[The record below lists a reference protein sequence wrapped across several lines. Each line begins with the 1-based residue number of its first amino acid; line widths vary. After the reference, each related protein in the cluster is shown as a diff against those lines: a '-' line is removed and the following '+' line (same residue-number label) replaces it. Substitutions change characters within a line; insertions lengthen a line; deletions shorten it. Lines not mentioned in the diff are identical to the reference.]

1 MTNTLDDKDKQLI
14 ALLRMDARTPV
25 IKLAKLIGVSRATVQ
40 NRITKL
46 EKNKVILGYTLKL
59 TPDAE
64 THPVRL
70 FMNISVIAKE
80 EAHVIETLHRHPE
93 IVAIHH
99 TSGRWDLIVEI
110 RSESLPLL
118 NSLLG
123 EIRLVKGI
131 EKTETN
137 LLLGSIY

>member
-1 MTNTLDDKDKQLI
+1 MAYELDIKDKQLI
-14 ALLRMDARTPV
+14 ALMRMDARTPV
-25 IKLAKLIGVSRATVQ
+25 IKLAQSLGVSRATVQ
-40 NRITKL
+40 NRIKKL
-46 EKNKVILGYTLKL
+46 EQNKIILGYTLKL

-70 FMNISVIAKE
+70 FMNISVVAKE
-80 EAHVIETLHRHPE
+80 EAHIIEKLRRHPE
-93 IVAIHH
+93 VVAIHH
-99 TSGRWDLIVEI
+99 TSGRWDLIAEI

-123 EIRLVKGI
+123 EIRLINGI

-137 LLLGSIY
+137 LLLGSVY